1 VPPHLNKWWERHSSN
16 HPAGEHTTHHVIHI
30 LSLSFTWAK
39 INTTHL
45 ISHPTMWYPWGLS
58 TLGEIIICAVEKKY
72 GEYKTHQI
80 TPDKQMRRR
89 GSPSSSLDNWDVLL
103 SCQGQH
109 EQGACTTR
117 FAKCLGFRGSAMS
130 SQFGLNRVHI
140 GTAVR

>member
-1 VPPHLNKWWERHSSN
+1 VPPDLNKWWERHSSN
-16 HPAGEHTTHHVIHI
+16 HPAGQHTTHHVIHI

-58 TLGEIIICAVEKKY
+58 TIGEILICAVEKKY

-80 TPDKQMRRR
+80 NPDKQMRRR
-89 GSPSSSLDNWDVLL
+89 GSPSSSLDNWVVLL

-117 FAKCLGFRGSAMS
+117 FAKML
-130 SQFGLNRVHI
+130 RV
-140 GTAVR
+140 